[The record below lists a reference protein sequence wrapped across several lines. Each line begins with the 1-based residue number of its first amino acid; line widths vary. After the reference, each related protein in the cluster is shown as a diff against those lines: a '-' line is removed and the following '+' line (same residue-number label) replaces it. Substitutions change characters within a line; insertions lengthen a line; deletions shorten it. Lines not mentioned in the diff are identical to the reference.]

1 LTVNTDYL
9 TEAESAWMN
18 DLFTS
23 PVVYRE
29 LNNELI
35 AMNITGN
42 SIVKKTSLNDKLMQY
57 TFELNY
63 SLTNRR
69 QRG

>member
-1 LTVNTDYL
+1 M
-9 TEAESAWMN
+9 E

-35 AMNITGN
+35 SMNITGK

-57 TFELNY
+57 TFDLNY
-63 SLTNRR
+63 SLENRR